1 MHVHTSASRPP
12 VSSDS
17 SSQDGFRTPF
27 HRHSTP
33 FPVHRSS
40 YEDDD
45 SLYTSRRS
53 SASDESFHGTSRPV
67 ETRYHR
73 TLSSYDHDI
82 IVSASAESLLLNPIH
97 ANYAHKYSLLKARF
111 DTLNSNYQSLVNA
124 IPQVFSHIP
133 NPYNIPIPVSMS
145 SASTSASAS
154 MSFSGR
160 LAPPER
166 KPKNTRIKYWTASD
180 SAKRTAASG
189 AVQADTSGAADSD
202 DDHNEPPS
210 LSDAESVTDTTARSK
225 KKKSSDANVLG
236 FLEYENGV
244 TFKLERIGNV
254 RDTAYTFYN
263 GLLREGT
270 APLTWGKAF
279 PEVNDRF
286 RQYIATHFP
295 AALLGQDW
303 WKIDAIGTA
312 TYPQFKKNN
321 KRAIEAMNRPPEEKK
336 RKRRE
341 KGKEREK
348 SGREE
353 MEIGDVGDDE
363 RRKRRRK
370 EKSRATGSDAEQS
383 PSLVPEN
390 SFPPIDQDLEL
401 EQLQSPAPAPPVDV
415 FPLASNSAAPVDE
428 FPLSSNSAASSS
440 SAQAVAQTPVS
451 VESNFANASKPKTVI
466 PPRKDPLAAF
476 KKPKPLPVPLSTTID
491 TTAPSLPK
499 PPSAAATETMV
510 ASSSSSDKP
519 IPPPVVSGSTETIV
533 ASSSSSDKPIPPPVL
548 SGSTTTES
556 QVPPTE
562 SEEAETN
569 VYGIYLQKTLKRKV
583 FRHEVRQG
591 LAALTPAQREPYDDR
606 ERAAKSKR
614 KEVRKTQKLQQNT
627 TQTQPE

>member
-1 MHVHTSASRPP
+1 
-12 VSSDS
+12 
-17 SSQDGFRTPF
+17 
-27 HRHSTP
+27 
-33 FPVHRSS
+33 VHRSS
-40 YEDDD
+40 YKDDD

-53 SASDESFHGTSRPV
+53 SASDESLHGTSRPV
-67 ETRYHR
+67 ETRYQSKR
-73 TLSSYDHDI
+73 TPQSCTLSSYDQDI
-82 IVSASAESLLLNPIH
+82 IVSASAKSLLLNPIH

-133 NPYNIPIPVSMS
+133 NPYNIPIPASMS

-154 MSFSGR
+154 MSFPGR
-160 LAPPER
+160 LALPER
-166 KPKNTRIKYWTASD
+166 KPKNTCIKYWTASD
-180 SAKRTAASG
+180 WAKRTGASG

-210 LSDAESVTDTTARSK
+210 LSDAESVMDKTARSK

-244 TFKLERIGNV
+244 TFKLERFGNV

-286 RQYIATHFP
+286 RQYIATHFS

-321 KRAIEAMNRPPEEKK
+321 KRAIEAMNRPSEEKK

-353 MEIGDVGDDE
+353 MEIGLDVGDDE
-363 RRKRRRK
+363 HRKRRRK

-401 EQLQSPAPAPPVDV
+401 EQLQSPSPAPPVDV

-440 SAQAVAQTPVS
+440 SAQAVAPTPVS

-476 KKPKPLPVPLSTTID
+476 KNPKPLPVPLSTTID

-519 IPPPVVSGSTETIV
+519 IPPPVVSGSTET
-533 ASSSSSDKPIPPPVL
+533 
-548 SGSTTTES
+548 ES

-562 SEEAETN
+562 SEEAETSTHFVASKSEMAYN
-569 VYGIYLQKTLKRKV
+569 LYGIYLQKTLKRKV

-591 LAALTPAQREPYDDR
+591 LAALIPAQREPYDDR
-606 ERAAKSKR
+606 GRAAKSKR